1 MNNPTN
7 VTLVYTH
14 AESNG
19 GAHYL
24 HAVVDEI
31 VLCFVPEGGGEAGM
45 VDGGADTLLLEHLC
59 HGFRLAPAHA
69 IDDAAFSGMAGYEVK
84 NCLGF
89 FLLLVAP
96 FYGEAQ
102 VGTVE
107 RGDERPGMVQVK
119 LPDDI
124 FARDFVG
131 GGGQGDDGHVREL
144 LVQNPH
150 LCVFRPEVMSPLRD
164 AVRFVDGEKRDVH
177 VPQEIIGFC
186 KQLFGRDIQQF
197 QSAFRAGTAQGG
209 ILRFVIAAV
218 QRTGADAVGA

>member
-1 MNNPTN
+1 
-7 VTLVYTH
+7 
-14 AESNG
+14 
-19 GAHYL
+19 
-24 HAVVDEI
+24 
-31 VLCFVPEGGGEAGM
+31 M
-45 VDGGADTLLLEHLC
+45 VDGGADTLLLEHLR

-131 GGGQGDDGHVREL
+131 GGGQGDDGTCGNCRCRIPICAYSGRKSC
-144 LVQNPH
+144 PH
-150 LCVFRPEVMSPLRD
+150 CEMQCASSMAKSEMCMSR
-164 AVRFVDGEKRDVH
+164 RR
-177 VPQEIIGFC
+177 
-186 KQLFGRDIQQF
+186 
-197 QSAFRAGTAQGG
+197 
-209 ILRFVIAAV
+209 
-218 QRTGADAVGA
+218 

>member
-1 MNNPTN
+1 
-7 VTLVYTH
+7 
-14 AESNG
+14 
-19 GAHYL
+19 
-24 HAVVDEI
+24 
-31 VLCFVPEGGGEAGM
+31 
-45 VDGGADTLLLEHLC
+45 
-59 HGFRLAPAHA
+59 
-69 IDDAAFSGMAGYEVK
+69 MAGYEVK

-150 LCVFRPEVMSPLRD
+150 LCVFRPEVMSHCEMQCASSMAKSEMCMSR
-164 AVRFVDGEKRDVH
+164 RR
-177 VPQEIIGFC
+177 
-186 KQLFGRDIQQF
+186 
-197 QSAFRAGTAQGG
+197 
-209 ILRFVIAAV
+209 
-218 QRTGADAVGA
+218 

>member
-1 MNNPTN
+1 
-7 VTLVYTH
+7 
-14 AESNG
+14 
-19 GAHYL
+19 
-24 HAVVDEI
+24 
-31 VLCFVPEGGGEAGM
+31 
-45 VDGGADTLLLEHLC
+45 
-59 HGFRLAPAHA
+59 
-69 IDDAAFSGMAGYEVK
+69 MAGYEVK

-107 RGDERPGMVQVK
+107 RGDERPGMVQVE